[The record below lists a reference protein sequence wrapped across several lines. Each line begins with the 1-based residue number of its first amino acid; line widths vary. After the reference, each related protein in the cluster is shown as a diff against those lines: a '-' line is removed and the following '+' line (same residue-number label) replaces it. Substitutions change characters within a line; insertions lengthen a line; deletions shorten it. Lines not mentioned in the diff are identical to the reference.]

1 MSDHTLDR
9 RQFVKAAGVAGA
21 AVAAGAGPWGCA
33 PPATGPDHDLPGP
46 DPAERDLALHALD
59 AAQSAGAK
67 YADARISR
75 HWTESVSAREDRITG
90 VSKSDSYGFGIR
102 ALVSGAW
109 GFAGTRELTRDA
121 VARAAREAVAIARA
135 NDSIAPAE
143 TMLAPVE
150 TVPDGRWV
158 TPHETD
164 PFDVPV
170 EEKADLLFRANAAAL
185 GVEGVRFVSSSVGSN
200 KQSRLVATTDGS
212 LIQQT
217 FIRVNPSLN
226 ITAVATAGDFA
237 SRGAVTEP
245 AGRGWEYVVGLD
257 LPGNAPRWAE
267 EALMKLRAPSVEGGT
282 WDLVL
287 HPSNLWLTIHESIG
301 HPTELDR
308 ALGYEANYAGT
319 SFLAPPDQVLN
330 RFQVGPDFMTFMG
343 NRTEE
348 GGCATV
354 GWDDEGVP
362 ATAWPIIEEGVF
374 VNYQTTREQAAWI
387 ADQTG
392 VRNSL
397 GCAYG
402 QDWSSMPFQRMPN
415 VSLMPGAEELT
426 EEDVVA
432 ATDHGILVEG
442 RGSYSIDQQ
451 RYNFQFAGQVFW
463 EIRNGR
469 KYQMLRERGLCR
481 PDTRFLE
488 LDGCDRRPRHLLS
501 RCVVRGRQGPAGA
514 VERRVTRVPDRPV
527 PRRGHHQHRV
537 MDAHTR
543 VRRQEAGGGRR
554 VRRRLGE
561 GGRASPAEAC
571 SLKPVA

>member
-1 MSDHTLDR
+1 MPRPTLDR

-21 AVAAGAGPWGCA
+21 ALAAGPGTWGCRA
-33 PPATGPDHDLPGP
+33 PAPQTDQTLPGP
-46 DPAERDLALHALD
+46 DPAERDLALYALD
-59 AAQSAGAK
+59 ETRSAGAK
-67 YADARISR
+67 YADARVSR
-75 HWTESVSAREDRITG
+75 HWSESINAREDRITG
-90 VSKSDSYGFGIR
+90 VSKSNSYGIGVR

-109 GFAGTRELTRDA
+109 GFAATRELTREA
-121 VARAAREAVAIARA
+121 VARAAREAVAIAKA
-135 NDSIAPAE
+135 NDRVEPSD
-143 TMLAPVE
+143 TTLAPVDP
-150 TVPDGRWV
+150 VPDGRWV

-164 PFDVPV
+164 PFDVPI

-200 KQSRLVATTDGS
+200 KESRLVATTDGS

-217 FIRVNPSLN
+217 FIRVNPSMN

-237 SRGAVTEP
+237 SRGSVADP

-257 LPGNAPRWAE
+257 LAGNAPRWAE
-267 EALMKLRAPSVEGGT
+267 EALMKLRAPSVEAGT

-330 RFQVGPDFMTFMG
+330 RFQIGRELMTFMG

-354 GWDDEGVP
+354 GWDDEGVA
-362 ATAWPIIEEGVF
+362 ATAWPIIENGIF

-402 QDWSSMPFQRMPN
+402 QYWSSMPFQRMPN
-415 VSLMPGAEELT
+415 VSLMPGPEDRS
-426 EEDVVA
+426 EEDVIA

-451 RYNFQFAGQVFW
+451 RYNFQFSGQVFW

-469 KYQMLRERGLCR
+469 KYQMLRDVAYVART
-481 PDTRFLE
+481 PDFWSSMALIGGPGTYHLGASAG
-488 LDGCDRRPRHLLS
+488 DAKGQPVQSNAVSHGCPIALFRN
-501 RCVVRGRQGPAGA
+501 VGIINTA
-514 VERRVTRVPDRPV
+514 
-527 PRRGHHQHRV
+527 
-537 MDAHTR
+537 
-543 VRRQEAGGGRR
+543 
-554 VRRRLGE
+554 
-561 GGRASPAEAC
+561 
-571 SLKPVA
+571 

>member
-1 MSDHTLDR
+1 MAL
-9 RQFVKAAGVAGA
+9 
-21 AVAAGAGPWGCA
+21 GPS
-33 PPATGPDHDLPGP
+33 TDQTLPGP
-46 DPAERDLALHALD
+46 DPSERDLALYALD
-59 AAQSAGAK
+59 EARSAGAK
-67 YADARISR
+67 YADARVSR
-75 HWTESVSAREDRITG
+75 HWTESISARENRITG
-90 VSKSDSYGFGIR
+90 VSKSDSYGIGVR
-102 ALVSGAW
+102 ALIRGSW
-109 GFAGTRELTRDA
+109 GFAATRELTREA
-121 VARAAREAVAIARA
+121 VARAARDAVAIARA
-135 NDSIAPAE
+135 NDRVAPAE
-143 TMLAPVE
+143 TTLAPLDP
-150 TVPDGRWV
+150 VPDGRWV

-164 PFDVPV
+164 PFDVPI

-200 KQSRLVATTDGS
+200 KESRLVATTDGS

-217 FIRVNPSLN
+217 FIRVNPSMN

-237 SRGAVTEP
+237 SRGSVADP

-257 LPGNAPRWAE
+257 LAGNAPRWAE
-267 EALMKLRAPSVEGGT
+267 EALMKLRAPSVEAGT

-319 SFLAPPDQVLN
+319 SFLAPPDRVLN
-330 RFQVGPDFMTFMG
+330 RFQVGRELMTFMG
-343 NRTEE
+343 NRTEP

-354 GWDDEGVP
+354 GWDDEGVA
-362 ATAWPIIEEGVF
+362 ATAWPIIENGIF

-392 VRNSL
+392 VRTSL

-402 QDWSSMPFQRMPN
+402 QYWSSMPFQRMPN
-415 VSLMPGAEELT
+415 VSLMPGTEDLS
-426 EEDVVA
+426 EEDVIA

-469 KYQMLRERGLCR
+469 KFQMLRDVAYVART
-481 PDTRFLE
+481 PDFWNSMAMIGGPGTYYLGGSSG
-488 LDGCDRRPRHLLS
+488 DAKGQPVQSNAVSHGCPIALFRNVDIIS
-501 RCVVRGRQGPAGA
+501 TA
-514 VERRVTRVPDRPV
+514 
-527 PRRGHHQHRV
+527 
-537 MDAHTR
+537 
-543 VRRQEAGGGRR
+543 
-554 VRRRLGE
+554 
-561 GGRASPAEAC
+561 
-571 SLKPVA
+571 

>member
-1 MSDHTLDR
+1 MPGETTSTGR
-9 RQFVKAAGVAGA
+9 ESGES
-21 AVAAGAGPWGCA
+21 
-33 PPATGPDHDLPGP
+33 ATPSP
-46 DPAERDLALHALD
+46 
-59 AAQSAGAK
+59 
-67 YADARISR
+67 
-75 HWTESVSAREDRITG
+75 
-90 VSKSDSYGFGIR
+90 
-102 ALVSGAW
+102 
-109 GFAGTRELTRDA
+109 
-121 VARAAREAVAIARA
+121 
-135 NDSIAPAE
+135 
-143 TMLAPVE
+143 
-150 TVPDGRWV
+150 
-158 TPHETD
+158 PHETD
-164 PFDVPV
+164 PFDVPI

-200 KQSRLVATTDGS
+200 KESRLVATTDGS

-217 FIRVNPSLN
+217 FIRVNPSMN

-237 SRGAVTEP
+237 SRGSVAAP

-257 LPGNAPRWAE
+257 LAGNAPRWAE
-267 EALMKLRAPSVEGGT
+267 EAVMKLRAPSVEAGT

-330 RFQVGPDFMTFMG
+330 RFQIGRELMTFMG

-354 GWDDEGVP
+354 GWDDEGVA
-362 ATAWPIIEEGVF
+362 ATAWPIIENGIF

-402 QDWSSMPFQRMPN
+402 QYWSSMPFQRMPN
-415 VSLMPGAEELT
+415 VSLMPGPEDRS
-426 EEDVVA
+426 EEDVIA

-451 RYNFQFAGQVFW
+451 RYNFQFSGQVFW

-469 KYQMLRERGLCR
+469 KHQMLRDVAYVART
-481 PDTRFLE
+481 PDFWSSMTL
-488 LDGCDRRPRHLLS
+488 LGGPGTYHLGASAGDAKGQPVQSNAVSHGCPIALFRNVDIINT
-501 RCVVRGRQGPAGA
+501 A
-514 VERRVTRVPDRPV
+514 
-527 PRRGHHQHRV
+527 
-537 MDAHTR
+537 
-543 VRRQEAGGGRR
+543 
-554 VRRRLGE
+554 
-561 GGRASPAEAC
+561 
-571 SLKPVA
+571 

>member
-1 MSDHTLDR
+1 MPRPTLDR

-21 AVAAGAGPWGCA
+21 ALAAGPDTWGCRA
-33 PPATGPDHDLPGP
+33 PGPQTDQTLPGP
-46 DPAERDLALHALD
+46 DPAERDLALYALD
-59 AAQSAGAK
+59 ETRSAGAK
-67 YADARISR
+67 YADARVSR
-75 HWTESVSAREDRITG
+75 HWSESINAREDRITG
-90 VSKSDSYGFGIR
+90 VSKSDSYGIGVR

-109 GFAGTRELTRDA
+109 GFAATRELTREA
-121 VARAAREAVAIARA
+121 VARAAREAVAIAKA
-135 NDSIAPAE
+135 NDRVEPSD
-143 TMLAPVE
+143 TTLAPVDP
-150 TVPDGRWV
+150 VPDGRWV

-164 PFDVPV
+164 PFDVPI

-200 KQSRLVATTDGS
+200 KESRLVATTDGS

-217 FIRVNPSLN
+217 FIRVNPSMN

-237 SRGAVTEP
+237 SRGSVADP

-257 LPGNAPRWAE
+257 LAGNAPRWAE
-267 EALMKLRAPSVEGGT
+267 EALMKLRAPSVEAGT

-330 RFQVGPDFMTFMG
+330 RFQIGRELMTFMG

-354 GWDDEGVP
+354 GWDDEGVA
-362 ATAWPIIEEGVF
+362 ATAWPIIENGIF

-402 QDWSSMPFQRMPN
+402 QYWSSMPFQRMPN
-415 VSLMPGAEELT
+415 VSLMPGPEDRS
-426 EEDVVA
+426 EEDVIA

-451 RYNFQFAGQVFW
+451 RYNFQFSGQVFW

-469 KYQMLRERGLCR
+469 KYQMLRDVAYVART
-481 PDTRFLE
+481 PDFWSSMALIGGPGTYHLGASAG
-488 LDGCDRRPRHLLS
+488 DAKGQPVQSNAVSHGCPIALFRNVDIINT
-501 RCVVRGRQGPAGA
+501 A
-514 VERRVTRVPDRPV
+514 
-527 PRRGHHQHRV
+527 
-537 MDAHTR
+537 
-543 VRRQEAGGGRR
+543 
-554 VRRRLGE
+554 
-561 GGRASPAEAC
+561 
-571 SLKPVA
+571 